1 MATVSTADWRSPGV
15 HGGVPGTCTGMT
27 DTAALQT
34 LSDAVDRIDPAF
46 AHQAVSWLSVGL
58 GGLAVVAPRRSA
70 GLFGVTSADSAVP
83 LLVRMIGVRN
93 AVAGLRT
100 LQAQGDDLQRAL
112 RAGLVLG
119 AVDAT
124 AVVLAARRGAMS
136 RSSAVGAL
144 LVLGGIAV
152 LGVAA
157 SRD

>member
-1 MATVSTADWRSPGV
+1 
-15 HGGVPGTCTGMT
+15 MT
-27 DTAALQT
+27 DTVATLS
-34 LSDAVDRIDPAF
+34 LSDAIDRIDPAF
-46 AHQAVSWLSVGL
+46 AHSAVSWISIGL
-58 GGLAVVAPRRSA
+58 GGLALVAPRRTA
-70 GLFGVTSADSAVP
+70 GLFGVTSADAAVP

-93 AVAGLRT
+93 GLAGLRT
-100 LQAQGDDLQRAL
+100 LQACDDDLRRAL
-112 RAGLVLG
+112 QAGLALG

-136 RSSAVGAL
+136 KGSAVAAL